1 MSSPSPFLIQ
11 RSLFSVQHF
20 RLTPHDVSD
29 TIPLMANHAV
39 TNPSFQRIGIL
50 HHPKKPEAL
59 PLAEQIAGVLQ
70 RQGCQPSLFSA
81 WEEQEISAHVQELD
95 LLVTLG
101 GDGTMLRAARLGAR
115 FHVPMIGVKLG
126 RLGFLA
132 EIQPEQWNEP
142 IEHLLAGN
150 YWVEERMMLDVSVKH
165 DANDNPHDHHYE
177 ALNDAVV
184 SRGSLARIVRIATS
198 LDEGYVT
205 TFAADGLIV
214 ATATGCTG
222 YALAAGGPILPPEL
236 KNILLVPIAPHLS
249 FDRPIVM
256 AQGATVNM
264 QVFTDHQ
271 AILTVDGQF
280 EIDLRNGDI
289 VMVTSSPNVARFI
302 RLRARSYFYKTLL
315 DRLKWNV

>member
-1 MSSPSPFLIQ
+1 MRPSEFVMP
-11 RSLFSVQHF
+11 HF
-20 RLTPHDVSD
+20 CLTPYHGSD
-29 TIPLMANHAV
+29 TIPVMPNH
-39 TNPSFQRIGIL
+39 TTMNPSFQRIGIL
-50 HHPKKPEAL
+50 HHPKKPDAL

-70 RQGCQPSLFSA
+70 RRGCQPSLFSA

-115 FHVPMIGVKLG
+115 FDVPMIGVKLG

-132 EIQPEQWNEP
+132 EIQPDQWQEPVEQ
-142 IEHLLAGN
+142 LLAGN

-165 DANDNPHDHHYE
+165 EANDNPHDHHYE
-177 ALNDAVV
+177 ALNDVVV

-205 TFAADGLIV
+205 TFAADGVIV

-236 KNILLVPIAPHLS
+236 KNIVLVPIAPHLS
-249 FDRPIVM
+249 FDRPLVL
-256 AQGATVNM
+256 AQGVTVSL

-280 EIDLRNGDI
+280 EIDLRTGDI